1 MSQSDDPNENSLLQE
16 PNHQPILNYGAT
28 SDRRVPSL
36 SAVGQ
41 PLHADG
47 DHYRS
52 NRSSTDPTA
61 STVKQRFKA
70 AAHVVSAAQR
80 IVSGSSSTTNHQ
92 IPTQRIQSSSLRY
105 QWNSIG
111 SMEPGVNANQP
122 QPQLSHLLKTSVSV
136 DLVDYS
142 EDQVNFLKFRP
153 DCQQELDR
161 LKHSL
166 HRSRPSWSRVRWI
179 NVNGLNWDVIKLL
192 ALQYQLHPLA
202 VEDCVHTSAR
212 SKSEYYKHHL
222 FVHAAVHTLVDDQS
236 DGSSNRIN
244 TTNSST
250 KVDTDDPLENGNLID
265 PDQDPSNVDNLNEP
279 HHLSGKR
286 PAPMAMMDLGT
297 VTGGLSMAGKEVF
310 DAEREVVRRLTSEY
324 KLRIH
329 AEKLSIF
336 LLRGGTLITIFS
348 HDGSRT
354 VVPLLDRLRSSDTL
368 LRSTSDASMLLQ
380 AVLDLI
386 VDQAL
391 DVVEAFRSRLTSL
404 EAAVL
409 VNPKLDTVRH
419 LHVLSGELLLL
430 KRTLTPLSSLVHRIR
445 NHDPSDERITGR
457 SKPVR
462 GSSAS
467 NLDDPTFITNSSSS
481 NSTGFISPQARVYLS
496 DVLDHIDSLL
506 SSLELFSGW
515 ASNLVDFTFNTM
527 SFSTNESM
535 KQLSIV
541 TIIFLP
547 LTFLTGYFG
556 MNFVEFGAIQGSDL
570 FFWKLACPITFLL
583 VLMFTYSKVLR
594 SLVLQKNTLRMKNC

>member
-1 MSQSDDPNENSLLQE
+1 MISQNGLL
-16 PNHQPILNYGAT
+16 PTNPSKPNYGAT
-28 SDRRVPSL
+28 SGRRVPSL

-41 PLHADG
+41 PHLTNLN
-47 DHYRS
+47 RS
-52 NRSSTDPTA
+52 NLSSNDPVG
-61 STVKQRFKA
+61 SSVKQRFKA
-70 AAHVVSAAQR
+70 AAHVVAAAQR
-80 IVSGSSSTTNHQ
+80 IVSGSKPNSPITGTS
-92 IPTQRIQSSSLRY
+92 SSSLRY
-105 QWNSIG
+105 QWNSTG
-111 SMEPGVNANQP
+111 SLEPGVNAHQP
-122 QPQLSHLLKTSVSV
+122 QPQLSHLINVPVSI

-142 EDQVNFLKFRP
+142 ENQAEFVKVELNQSNEIEKLKGLISKTRP
-153 DCQQELDR
+153 I
-161 LKHSL
+161 
-166 HRSRPSWSRVRWI
+166 WSSVRWI
-179 NVNGLNWDVIKLL
+179 NVNGLNWDVIKTL
-192 ALQYQLHPLA
+192 ALEYQLHPLA

-222 FVHAAVHTLVDDQS
+222 FVHAAVHTLVENEVDFTRTDS
-236 DGSSNRIN
+236 SSNQKK
-244 TTNSST
+244 SSSRFP
-250 KVDTDDPLENGNLID
+250 KGDLVDPLESGNLLD
-265 PDQDPSNVDNLNEP
+265 PDQDPSNADHGPEP
-279 HHLSGKR
+279 SPIHERR
-286 PAPMAMMDLGT
+286 PPSMAMMDLGT
-297 VTGGLSMAGKEVF
+297 VTGGLGMAGKEVF

-409 VNPKLDTVRH
+409 NNPKLDTVRH

-445 NHDPSDERITGR
+445 NHDPSDERMTGQ
-457 SKPVR
+457 
-462 GSSAS
+462 S
-467 NLDDPTFITNSSSS
+467 NYSVGGFTGEPLDHTIHQSSSD
-481 NSTGFISPQARVYLS
+481 STGFISPKAKVYLS

-556 MNFVEFGAIQGSDL
+556 MNFVEFKAIEGSDV
-570 FFWKLACPITFLL
+570 FFWKLACPITFVL
-583 VLMFTYSKVLR
+583 VLIFTYSKILR
-594 SLVLQKNTLRMKNC
+594 SLVLQTNSFKVKNS

>member
-1 MSQSDDPNENSLLQE
+1 MSQTQSGHQNDNPLLQ
-16 PNHQPILNYGAT
+16 PNQPRPNYGAT
-28 SDRRVPSL
+28 SGRRVPSL

-41 PLHADG
+41 LHTDR
-47 DHYRS
+47 HRS
-52 NRSSTDPTA
+52 NQSSTDPAT

-70 AAHVVSAAQR
+70 AAHVVAAAQR
-80 IVSGSSSTTNHQ
+80 IVSGSTVPKPITT
-92 IPTQRIQSSSLRY
+92 SSSSSSRY
-105 QWNSIG
+105 QWNSTG
-111 SMEPGVNANQP
+111 LMEPGVNANQP
-122 QPQLSHLLKTSVSV
+122 QPQLSHLLKTPVSV

-142 EDQVNFLKFRP
+142 EDQAEFERFSP
-153 DCQQELDR
+153 DNHHELMR
-161 LKHSL
+161 LKDHLS
-166 HRSRPSWSRVRWI
+166 RSRPIWSRVRWI

-222 FVHAAVHTLVDDQS
+222 FVHAAVHTLVDNGTDITDCS
-236 DGSSNRIN
+236 LKRKD
-244 TTNSST
+244 TTNSCR
-250 KVDTDDPLENGNLID
+250 KVDTADPLESGNLID
-265 PDQDPSNVDNLNEP
+265 PDQDPSNGDGLDPSRVQ
-279 HHLSGKR
+279 GR
-286 PAPMAMMDLGT
+286 RAPAMAMMDLGT
-297 VTGGLSMAGKEVF
+297 VTGGLSMTGKEVF

-445 NHDPSDERITGR
+445 NHDASDERISGR
-457 SKPVR
+457 SNLVCGPS
-462 GSSAS
+462 GSKSDEPQCIDNNPS
-467 NLDDPTFITNSSSS
+467 NP
-481 NSTGFISPQARVYLS
+481 TGFISPQARVYLS

-556 MNFVEFGAIQGSDL
+556 MNFVEFRAIQGSDS
-570 FFWKLACPITFLL
+570 FFWKLACPITFVL
-583 VLMFTYSKVLR
+583 VLVFTYSTILR
-594 SLVLQKNTLRMKNC
+594 NLVLQKNTLRMKNS